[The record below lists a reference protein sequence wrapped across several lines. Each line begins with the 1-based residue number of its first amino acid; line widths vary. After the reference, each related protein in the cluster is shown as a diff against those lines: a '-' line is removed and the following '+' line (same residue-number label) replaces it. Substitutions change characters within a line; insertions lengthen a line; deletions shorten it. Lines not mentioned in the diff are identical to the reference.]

1 LSLLSRVGVHWES
14 DLGAPW
20 TLVQLSPVLT
30 YHGIDEIQGG
40 FGGDASALPV
50 TLGQSKLT

>member
-1 LSLLSRVGVHWES
+1 
-14 DLGAPW
+14 
-20 TLVQLSPVLT
+20 VQLSPVLT